1 MVCKK
6 NAPIYSHFPRKC
18 YNKNTIKIQEAF
30 YMTIGEKISK
40 LRKENNYTQEQLAE
54 ILSVSRQ
61 SVSKWETDLTYPET
75 EKIIA
80 LSKLFSCSADYL
92 LKDDADESGREVKVK
107 IIEVDSSEK
116 NREYMNSVLLTYL
129 SFPPLFGFIVAFFSV
144 KNAERIGSK
153 KMKIL
158 SFVGMAV
165 SFILTAVMAIG
176 IIFEL

>member
-6 NAPIYSHFPRKC
+6 NVPIYSHFPRIWYDKS
-18 YNKNTIKIQEAF
+18 TIKFQEALF
-30 YMTIGEKISK
+30 MTIGEKISK

-54 ILSVSRQ
+54 ILNVSRQ

-80 LSKLFSCSADYL
+80 LSKLFECSADYL
-92 LKDDADESGREVKVK
+92 LKEDADESGREIKLK
-107 IIEVDSSEK
+107 IVEVDSSEK
-116 NREYMNSVLLTYL
+116 NREYINSLLLTYL

-144 KNAERIGSK
+144 KNADRIGSK
-153 KMKIL
+153 KMKVL

-165 SFILTAVMAIG
+165 SLILTALMVIG

>member
-1 MVCKK
+1 
-6 NAPIYSHFPRKC
+6 
-18 YNKNTIKIQEAF
+18 
-30 YMTIGEKISK
+30 MTIGEKISK

-54 ILSVSRQ
+54 ILNVSRQ

-80 LSKLFSCSADYL
+80 LSKLFECSADYL
-92 LKDDADESGREVKVK
+92 LKEDADESGREVKVK

-116 NREYMNSVLLTYL
+116 NREYINSLLLTYL
-129 SFPPLFGFIVAFFSV
+129 SFPPLFGFIVAFFAV

-153 KMKIL
+153 KMKVL

-165 SFILTAVMAIG
+165 SLIMTALMAIG